1 MEKIILSTKLKD
13 ILITDCYLSQGS
25 FPLIFENSSLK
36 EALDEMD
43 KFKLG
48 VAIIIN
54 KDRHLLGI
62 LTDGD
67 IRRTLIKNQK
77 PLSASLVD
85 DALIYSVDKPKY
97 INHDVSLIKAIEF
110 MNKNQI
116 WDLPVIK
123 NKSVLGLLHMH
134 SAIKKLISNYE

>member
-1 MEKIILSTKLKD
+1 MKLKN
-13 ILITDCYLSQGS
+13 IPIYDCYLKEDK
-25 FPLIFENSSLK
+25 FPLIYQDSSLK
-36 EALDEMD
+36 DALDEMD

-48 VAIIIN
+48 VAIIID
-54 KDRHLLGI
+54 KKMSLIGI

-85 DALIYSVDKPKY
+85 DVIKFCIENPKY
-97 INHDVSLIKAIEF
+97 INHDESLIDAINF
-110 MNKNQI
+110 MNKYQI

-123 NKSVLGLLHMH
+123 NDKVVGLLHMH
-134 SAIKKLISNYE
+134 SALEKLILNYE

>member
-1 MEKIILSTKLKD
+1 MKLKS
-13 ILITDCYLSQGS
+13 LPITDCYLTKEK
-25 FPLIFENSSLK
+25 FPLIFENNSLK
-36 EALDEMD
+36 EALDQMD

-54 KDRHLLGI
+54 KDKELLGI

-85 DALIYSVDKPKY
+85 DAINYSIQSPKF
-97 INHDVSLIKAIEF
+97 INHDVSLLEAIEY

-123 NKSVLGLLHMH
+123 DKSVVGLLHMH